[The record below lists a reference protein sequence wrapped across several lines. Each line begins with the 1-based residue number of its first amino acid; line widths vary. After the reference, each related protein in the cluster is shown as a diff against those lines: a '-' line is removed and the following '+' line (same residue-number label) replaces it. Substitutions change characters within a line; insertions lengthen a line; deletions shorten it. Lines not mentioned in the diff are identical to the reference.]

1 MKKLEKI
8 EHEVA
13 ALSPHE
19 LASFRAWYA
28 VFDSEAWDRQ
38 IEQDAGSGRLDALA
52 SNALEA
58 HRNGKTEAL

>member
-1 MKKLEKI
+1 VGRVEKI

-13 ALSPHE
+13 TLSSDE

-38 IEQDAGSGRLDALA
+38 IEQDAVSGRLDALA
-52 SNALEA
+52 SQALEA
-58 HRNGKTEAL
+58 HSTGKTKAL